1 MLKPSDEDSRWT
13 GIVGLVFVVAVL
25 AVVLWQVSQGEDVTI
40 NARPVGPTSV
50 LAN

>member
-1 MLKPSDEDSRWT
+1 MLKPGDDSRWT
-13 GIVGLVFVVAVL
+13 GVVGLVFVVAML

-50 LAN
+50 VAN